1 MFTMDVWQRKKDVRT
16 DGRMDNRTDGRTF
29 SYIDSRTDRHLVMQ
43 TIELQTTELKAVEMK
58 KRKNHINIL
67 HSSDIKQAAIKFF
80 LTRDGTQKCYK

>member
-43 TIELQTTELKAVEMK
+43 TIELQATELKAVEM
-58 KRKNHINIL
+58 
-67 HSSDIKQAAIKFF
+67 
-80 LTRDGTQKCYK
+80 